1 MLVNPA
7 YITVHA
13 GSLRVSNGWGTAR
26 LAAGSDT
33 LYRLE
38 VPENGTG
45 PLSFRSYTGSGNVS
59 LYVSHE
65 AVPTTAD
72 ELSHARW

>member
-1 MLVNPA
+1 MVERPADFSAVLVNPA

-33 LYRLE
+33 LFVE
-38 VPENGTG
+38 SN
-45 PLSFRSYTGSGNVS
+45 N
-59 LYVSHE
+59 
-65 AVPTTAD
+65 AA
-72 ELSHARW
+72 HAR